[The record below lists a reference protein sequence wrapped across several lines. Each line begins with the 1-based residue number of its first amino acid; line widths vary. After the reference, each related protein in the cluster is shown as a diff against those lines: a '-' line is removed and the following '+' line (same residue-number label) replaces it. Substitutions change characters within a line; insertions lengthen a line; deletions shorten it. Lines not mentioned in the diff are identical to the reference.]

1 MPRENNTSTFT
12 STLASASTSASTF
25 ASGSTSASAST
36 PTSISINRR
45 KFIAQVA
52 AAAGSAVVLAS
63 PLAGFAAGFA
73 PLTAPKPRA
82 AQGGIT
88 VGQIMDLFIKEAP
101 GAPFSST
108 IDTLKS
114 GNRDVVVTGIVTTMF
129 ATVEVIRKAIALN
142 ANFIIAHEPTF
153 YNHTDETTWLEKDDV
168 YRYKA
173 DLLKKHNIVVWRN
186 HDYIHSVRPDGV
198 RKGLVD
204 QLGWQQFEDSSH
216 VIYNLPAAVTLKALI
231 EDLKKKLNIEAVR
244 YVGDPEQQCKK
255 VLLLPG
261 ASGGRNQIQRISS
274 TQPDVLVCGEVA
286 EWETAEYVRDARA
299 AGKQLS
305 LVVLGHIVSEEPG
318 SEFMAKWLQQK
329 FPEIKTTHIPTGSS
343 LSFL

>member
-1 MPRENNTSTFT
+1 MPRQNNT
-12 STLASASTSASTF
+12 
-25 ASGSTSASAST
+25 
-36 PTSISINRR
+36 SINRR

-52 AAAGSAVVLAS
+52 AAAGSAMALAS
-63 PLAGFAAGFA
+63 PLAGFAGLGFI
-73 PLTAPKPRA
+73 P
-82 AQGGIT
+82 AQERIT

-101 GAPFSST
+101 GAPFSNT
-108 IDTLKS
+108 VDTLKS
-114 GNRDVVVTGIVTTMF
+114 GGRDVVVTGIVTTMF

-153 YNHTDETTWLEKDDV
+153 YNHADETAWLEKDDV

-173 DLLKKHNIVVWRN
+173 DLLRKHNIVVWRN
-186 HDYIHSVRPDGV
+186 HDYIHAVKPDGV

-204 QLGWQQFEDSSH
+204 QLGWQQFEDSNH
-216 VIYNLPAAVTLKALI
+216 VIYNLPAAMTLKALI
-231 EDLKKKLNIEAVR
+231 GDLKQKLNIEAVR
-244 YVGDPEQQCKK
+244 YIGDPAQQCKK
-255 VLLLPG
+255 ILLLPG
-261 ASGGRNQIQRISS
+261 AYGGKNQIQSIGN

-305 LVVLGHIVSEEPG
+305 LIVLGHIVSEEPG
-318 SEFMAKWLQQK
+318 SEFMAKWLQAK
-329 FPEIKTTHIPTGSS
+329 FPAIKATHIPTGSS

>member
-1 MPRENNTSTFT
+1 MPRENNN
-12 STLASASTSASTF
+12 
-25 ASGSTSASAST
+25 
-36 PTSISINRR
+36 SINRR
-45 KFIAQVA
+45 KFIEQA
-52 AAAGSAVVLAS
+52 AVAAGSAFALAS
-63 PLAGFAAGFA
+63 PLSGIAAGFM
-73 PLTAPKPRA
+73 PVQDR
-82 AQGGIT
+82 IT
-88 VGQIMDLFIKEAP
+88 VGQVMDLFMKEAP
-101 GAPFSST
+101 GAPLPNT
-108 IDTLKS
+108 VDTLKS

-129 ATVEVIRKAIALN
+129 ATIEVIRKAIALG

-153 YNHTDETTWLEKDDV
+153 YNHLDETAWLEKDDV

-186 HDYIHSVRPDGV
+186 HDYIHAVRPDGV
-198 RKGLVD
+198 RKGLVE

-216 VIYNLPAAVTLKALI
+216 VIYNLSPAMTLKALI
-231 EDLKKKLNIEAVR
+231 GDLKQKLNIEAVR
-244 YVGDPEQQCKK
+244 YIGDPGQQCKK

-261 ASGGRNQIQRISS
+261 AYGGKNQIQSISN
-274 TQPDVLVCGEVA
+274 TQPDVLVCGEVS

-318 SEFMAKWLQQK
+318 SEFMAKWLKVK
-329 FPEIKTTHIPTGSS
+329 FLHIKTTHIPTGSS

>member
-1 MPRENNTSTFT
+1 MPRENNN
-12 STLASASTSASTF
+12 
-25 ASGSTSASAST
+25 
-36 PTSISINRR
+36 SINRR
-45 KFIAQVA
+45 KFIAQA
-52 AAAGSAVVLAS
+52 AVAAGSAFALAS
-63 PLAGFAAGFA
+63 PFAGIAAGLM
-73 PLTAPKPRA
+73 PVQER
-82 AQGGIT
+82 IT
-88 VGQIMDLFIKEAP
+88 VGQVMDLFMKEAP
-101 GAPFSST
+101 GAPLPDT
-108 IDTLKS
+108 VDTLKS

-129 ATVEVIRKAIALN
+129 ATVEVIRKAIALG

-153 YNHTDETTWLEKDDV
+153 YNHLDETAWLEKDDV

-186 HDYIHSVRPDGV
+186 HDYIHAVRPDGV

-216 VIYNLPAAVTLKALI
+216 VIYNLSPAMTLKALI
-231 EDLKKKLNIEAVR
+231 GDLKQKLNIEAVR
-244 YVGDPEQQCKK
+244 YIGDPAQQCKK

-261 ASGGRNQIQRISS
+261 AYGGKNQIQSISN
-274 TQPDVLVCGEVA
+274 TQPDVLVCGEVS

-305 LVVLGHIVSEEPG
+305 LIVLGHIVSEEPG
-318 SEFMAKWLQQK
+318 SEFMAKWLKQK
-329 FPEIKTTHIPTGSS
+329 FPAIKTTHIPTGSS

>member
-1 MPRENNTSTFT
+1 MPRENNN
-12 STLASASTSASTF
+12 
-25 ASGSTSASAST
+25 
-36 PTSISINRR
+36 SINRR
-45 KFIAQVA
+45 KFIAQA
-52 AAAGSAVVLAS
+52 AIAAGSAFALAS
-63 PLAGFAAGFA
+63 PLAGIAAGFM
-73 PLTAPKPRA
+73 PVQER
-82 AQGGIT
+82 IT
-88 VGQIMDLFIKEAP
+88 VGQVMDLFMKEAP
-101 GAPFSST
+101 GAPLPET
-108 IDTLKS
+108 VDTLKS

-129 ATVEVIRKAIALN
+129 ATVEVIRKAIALG

-153 YNHTDETTWLEKDDV
+153 YNHLDETAWLEKDDV

-186 HDYIHSVRPDGV
+186 HDYIHAVRPDGV

-216 VIYNLPAAVTLKALI
+216 VIYNLSPAMTLKALI
-231 EDLKKKLNIEAVR
+231 GDLKQKLNIEAVR
-244 YVGDPEQQCKK
+244 YIGDPGQQCKK

-261 ASGGRNQIQRISS
+261 AYGGKNQIQSISN
-274 TQPDVLVCGEVA
+274 TQPDVLVCGEVS

-305 LVVLGHIVSEEPG
+305 LIVLGHIVSEEPG
-318 SEFMAKWLQQK
+318 SEFMAKWLKQK
-329 FPEIKTTHIPTGSS
+329 FPTIKTTHIPTGSS